1 MLVSQRAQREASR
14 DTFGSGERWRVV
26 GDVFNF
32 TVYLN
37 FITYFSFTYAGSGL
51 GFELTWDKCIV
62 FEIWKRE
69 ICIIYGQEGK
79 YLTLKTKL
87 HLGKRR

>member
-1 MLVSQRAQREASR
+1 MLASQRARREASQ
-14 DTFGSGERWRVV
+14 DTFSSGERWRVV

-37 FITYFSFTYAGSGL
+37 FMTNFSFTYAGSGL
-51 GFELTWDKCIV
+51 SFELPWDKCIL

-69 ICIIYGQEGK
+69 
-79 YLTLKTKL
+79 T
-87 HLGKRR
+87 